1 MARVGFIVGD
11 MFEESELEKPLE
23 AVKKAGHEAVMIGAK
38 KGQQVTGKAGVKT
51 VRCDVG
57 IMEIE
62 AKALDAL
69 VIPGGYSPDHLRSN
83 QAMVTLVRVIAESVK
98 PVAAICHGPSIFV
111 DAGILEGRTVTSFE
125 SIKADLINAG
135 ATWVDRETCVDDNLL
150 TSRSPDDLPAFC
162 EKLTGMLKERVGNEP
177 KQRRARIGGETTV
190 ER

>member
-1 MARVGFIVGD
+1 MARVGFILGD
-11 MFEESELEKPLE
+11 MFEESEFEKPFE
-23 AVKKAGHEAVMIGAK
+23 AVKKAGHEAIVIGAK
-38 KGQQVTGKAGVKT
+38 KGVQVTGKAGVKT
-51 VRCDVG
+51 VMSDVG
-57 IMEIE
+57 IMEVE
-62 AKALDAL
+62 AKSLDAL

-83 QAMVTLVRVIAESVK
+83 QAMVTLVRVMAESVK

-111 DAGILEGRTVTSFE
+111 DADILQGRTVTSYE

-162 EKLTGMLKERVGNEP
+162 EKLVGMLKERVGNEP